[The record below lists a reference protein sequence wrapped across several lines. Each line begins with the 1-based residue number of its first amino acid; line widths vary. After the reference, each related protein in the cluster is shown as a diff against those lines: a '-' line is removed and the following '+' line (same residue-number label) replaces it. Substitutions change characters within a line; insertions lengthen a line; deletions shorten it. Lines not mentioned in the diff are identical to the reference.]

1 LASSFSLAQSSSY
14 RIVSLKA
21 SKPANQQGIFP
32 ISPYRILLVAMRETR
47 YNRRGFSNQSE
58 IVTTSDRT
66 RALRWLILALLFS
79 TSVVTYIDRV
89 NISVTARQMMPA
101 FGLTQQEMGWVF
113 SAFVVGY
120 AIFQLPGGWLADRL
134 GARLVLTCALIW
146 WSLCTALTAFVA
158 ASPLADMLGIVGALA
173 LVRFALGLGEAVALP
188 SFNRAVANWM
198 PSDAR
203 GLGIGIAI
211 GGIGLGSAITP
222 PIAAWVMVN
231 WRWQTV
237 FYLSA
242 GLGLLMAILWWTL
255 ARDRPEEH
263 PWAPESSPAD
273 TPRVERS
280 ALFPRLLLQH
290 PSMWWL
296 VLSYSC
302 LGYVAYVY
310 LSWFYLYLVNV
321 RGFDN
326 LRGGLY
332 ASLPFWAILVGCP
345 VGGWATDRLATVYGV
360 TRGRMIAGLSGMAW
374 AGVAIVAGAFA
385 GSASLA
391 IASLSLGAGCL
402 YFAVGAY
409 WASTSDLSK
418 THAGALS
425 GLMNTGANLGG
436 ALSPSL
442 TPWLAAQWGW
452 PIALATAGAV
462 ALLGAVLWLKIDPT
476 KSPDG

>member
-1 LASSFSLAQSSSY
+1 MTNSAPTPPLS
-14 RIVSLKA
+14 
-21 SKPANQQGIFP
+21 
-32 ISPYRILLVAMRETR
+32 
-47 YNRRGFSNQSE
+47 
-58 IVTTSDRT
+58 
-66 RALRWLILALLFS
+66 WLILALLFG

-113 SAFVVGY
+113 SSFVVGY
-120 AIFQLPGGWLADRL
+120 ALFQLPGGWLADRW
-134 GARLVLTCALIW
+134 GARRVLTVALVW
-146 WSLCTALTAFVA
+146 WSVCTGLTAVAA
-158 ASPLADMLGIVGALA
+158 ASPLADMLGTVGALA
-173 LVRFALGLGEAVALP
+173 AVRFALGLGEGVALP

-198 PSDAR
+198 PPNAR

-222 PIAAWVMVN
+222 PVAAWVMVN

-237 FYLSA
+237 FYLSS
-242 GLGLLMAILWWTL
+242 GLGVLMALLWWIL

-263 PWAPESSPAD
+263 PWTKMSSRP
-273 TPRVERS
+273 TERS
-280 ALFPRLLLQH
+280 ARQRPDTVFRLSLLGN
-290 PSMWWL
+290 PTVWWL
-296 VLSYSC
+296 VLSYTC

-321 RGFDN
+321 RGFDV

-332 ASLPFWAILVGCP
+332 ASAPFLAILVGCP
-345 VGGWATDRLATVYGV
+345 AGGWATDRLAGSYGI
-360 TRGRMIAGLSGMAW
+360 TRGRMLAGMCGMAF
-374 AGVAIVAGAFA
+374 AGVAIAAGAFA
-385 GSASLA
+385 GSAVLA
-391 IASLSLGAGCL
+391 IASLSIGAGCL

-436 ALSPSL
+436 ALSPTL
-442 TPWLAAQWGW
+442 TPWLAAQFGW
-452 PIALATAGAV
+452 PMALAAAGAV
-462 ALLGAVLWLKIDPT
+462 ALVGAILWVKIDPAQ
-476 KSPDG
+476 SLDR

>member
-1 LASSFSLAQSSSY
+1 MTS
-14 RIVSLKA
+14 
-21 SKPANQQGIFP
+21 
-32 ISPYRILLVAMRETR
+32 RETR
-47 YNRRGFSNQSE
+47 YNRRGFF
-58 IVTTSDRT
+58 VDRT
-66 RALRWLILALLFS
+66 LVVIKSARTRPVHWLLLALLFG

-101 FGLTQQEMGWVF
+101 FGLTQQQMGGVF

-120 AIFQLPGGWLADRL
+120 ALFQIPGGWLADRW
-134 GARLVLTCALIW
+134 GARIVLTCALLW
-146 WSLCTALTAFVA
+146 WSICTALTAVIAATPVA
-158 ASPLADMLGIVGALA
+158 EFLGIVGALV

-222 PIAAWVMVN
+222 PLAAWVMVN
-231 WRWQTV
+231 WRWQAV

-242 GLGLLMAILWWTL
+242 GLGILMGLLWWIL

-263 PWAPESSPAD
+263 PWMRAQATARRQSGSP
-273 TPRVERS
+273 TGTVPL
-280 ALFPRLLLQH
+280 ALLMHSPI
-290 PSMWWL
+290 WWL

-321 RGFDN
+321 RGFDA
-326 LRGGLY
+326 LQGGLY
-332 ASLPFWAILVGCP
+332 ASAPFWAILIGCP
-345 VGGWATDRLATVYGV
+345 LGGWATDRLASAHGV
-360 TRGRMIAGLSGMAW
+360 TRGRLLAGMTGMAC
-374 AGVAIVAGAFA
+374 AGCAIAVGAFVDSA
-385 GSASLA
+385 GMA

-418 THAGALS
+418 THAGTLS

-442 TPWLAAQWGW
+442 TPWMAAQWGW
-452 PIALATAGAV
+452 SVALAAAGAI
-462 ALLGAVLWLKIDPT
+462 ALLGAALWLKIDLS
-476 KSPDG
+476 KKLDGDLQSLRHS

>member
-1 LASSFSLAQSSSY
+1 VES
-14 RIVSLKA
+14 RK
-21 SKPANQQGIFP
+21 
-32 ISPYRILLVAMRETR
+32 TR
-47 YNRRGFSNQSE
+47 YNRRAIRFMCAHDVINSSP
-58 IVTTSDRT
+58 T
-66 RALRWLILALLFS
+66 RSLSWLILSLLFGA
-79 TSVVTYIDRV
+79 SVVTYVDRV

-101 FGLTQQEMGWVF
+101 FGLTQEEMGWIF

-120 AIFQLPGGWLADRL
+120 ALFQVPGGWLADRW
-134 GARLVLTCALIW
+134 GARRVLTGALVW
-146 WSLCTALTAFVA
+146 WSVCSVLTASVA
-158 ASPLADMLGIVGALA
+158 ASPLAEMVGIIGALV

-198 PSDAR
+198 PADAR

-211 GGIGLGSAITP
+211 GGIGFGSAITP
-222 PIAAWVMVN
+222 PLAAWVMVN

-242 GLGLLMAILWWTL
+242 ALGLLMGVLWWIL

-263 PWAPESSPAD
+263 PWAQMSSQQTD
-273 TPRVERS
+273 THAGQAPVVS
-280 ALFPRLLLQH
+280 FRLSLLRT
-290 PSMWWL
+290 PTIWWL

-321 RGFDN
+321 RGFDV

-332 ASLPFWAILVGCP
+332 ASAPFLAILIGCP
-345 VGGWATDRLATVYGV
+345 LGGWVTDRLAACYGI
-360 TRGRMIAGLSGMAW
+360 TQGRLLAGMSGMAT
-374 AGVAIVAGAFA
+374 AGGAIATGAFVD
-385 GSASLA
+385 SAPLA
-391 IASLSLGAGCL
+391 IASLSIGAGCL

-418 THAGALS
+418 RHAGTLS

-436 ALSPSL
+436 AVSPTL
-442 TPWLAAQWGW
+442 TPWMAARWGW
-452 PIALATAGAV
+452 PIALAAAGAV
-462 ALLGAVLWLKIDPT
+462 AFLGAILWLKINPEQNL
-476 KSPDG
+476 DG

>member
-1 LASSFSLAQSSSY
+1 VTKPD
-14 RIVSLKA
+14 RIS
-21 SKPANQQGIFP
+21 
-32 ISPYRILLVAMRETR
+32 
-47 YNRRGFSNQSE
+47 
-58 IVTTSDRT
+58 
-66 RALRWLILALLFS
+66 ALHWLILALLFG

-101 FGLTQQEMGWVF
+101 FGLTPQQMGWVF

-120 AIFQLPGGWLADRL
+120 ALFQIPGGWLADRW
-134 GARLVLTCALIW
+134 GARLVLTGALVW
-146 WSLCTALTAFVA
+146 WSLCSALTAVVA
-158 ASPLADMLGIVGALA
+158 ASPLADVLGIVGALV

-198 PSDAR
+198 PPDAR

-211 GGIGLGSAITP
+211 GGIGLGSAVTP

-242 GLGLLMAILWWTL
+242 GLGLVMSILWWTL
-255 ARDRPEEH
+255 ARDRPAEH
-263 PWAPESSPAD
+263 PWAQRSSL
-273 TPRVERS
+273 TTGSHRS
-280 ALFPRLLLQH
+280 EQSDVVRLALLRNPTL
-290 PSMWWL
+290 WWL

-310 LSWFYLYLVNV
+310 LSWFYLYLVNE
-321 RGFDN
+321 RGFDV
-326 LRGGLY
+326 LRGGIY
-332 ASLPFWAILVGCP
+332 ASAPFWAILVGCP
-345 VGGWATDRLATVYGV
+345 LGGWATDRLAAAHGI
-360 TRGRMIAGLSGMAW
+360 TRGRLMAGMSGMAC
-374 AGVAIVAGAFA
+374 AGCAIAIGAFA
-385 GSASLA
+385 DSALA
-391 IASLSLGAGCL
+391 AVACLSVGAGCL

-436 ALSPSL
+436 ALSPTL
-442 TPWLAAQWGW
+442 TPWMAAQWGW
-452 PIALATAGAV
+452 PMALAAAGAV
-462 ALLGAVLWLKIDPT
+462 ALVGAVLWLKIDPAQ
-476 KSPDG
+476 KPDH

>member
-1 LASSFSLAQSSSY
+1 MTNSASTPPLS
-14 RIVSLKA
+14 
-21 SKPANQQGIFP
+21 
-32 ISPYRILLVAMRETR
+32 
-47 YNRRGFSNQSE
+47 
-58 IVTTSDRT
+58 
-66 RALRWLILALLFS
+66 WLILALLFG
-79 TSVVTYIDRV
+79 TSVVTYVDRV

-120 AIFQLPGGWLADRL
+120 ALFQLPGGWLADRW
-134 GARLVLTCALIW
+134 GARRVLTVALVW
-146 WSLCTALTAFVA
+146 WSVCTGLTAVVA
-158 ASPLADMLGIVGALA
+158 VSPLAGTLGIVGALA
-173 LVRFALGLGEAVALP
+173 AVRFALGLGEGVALP

-198 PSDAR
+198 PPNAR

-211 GGIGLGSAITP
+211 GGIGLGSAVTP

-231 WRWQTV
+231 WRWQAV
-237 FYLSA
+237 FYLSS
-242 GLGLLMAILWWTL
+242 GLGVLMALLWWIL

-263 PWAPESSPAD
+263 PWSRLSRYPTESS
-273 TPRVERS
+273 R
-280 ALFPRLLLQH
+280 LQH
-290 PSMWWL
+290 PDTVFRLSLLRNPTIWWL

-321 RGFDN
+321 RGFDA

-332 ASLPFWAILVGCP
+332 ASAPFLAILIGCP
-345 VGGWATDRLATVYGV
+345 MGGWVTDRLAATYGI
-360 TRGRMIAGLSGMAW
+360 TRGRLLAGMSGMAF
-374 AGVAIVAGAFA
+374 AGAAITAGAFA
-385 GSASLA
+385 DSAVVA
-391 IASLSLGAGCL
+391 IASLSAGAGCL

-436 ALSPSL
+436 AISPTL
-442 TPWLAAQWGW
+442 TPWMAEQWGW
-452 PIALATAGAV
+452 PTALAAAGAV
-462 ALLGAVLWLKIDPT
+462 ALVGAILWLKIDPAQNL
-476 KSPDG
+476 DR